1 MGNIAPYRPG
11 QLSIFG
17 PSPVVTGEDANAYNA
32 LLTQVSKEVQPSTTV
47 ERIWVREV
55 VDDTWELLRFRRAVT
70 NLISYAI
77 PFSLQQV
84 LAQIVGVST
93 NSSWVNEIV
102 KKWEEQKLSA
112 INRVKDLLASKWKPF
127 DAVIAITLADK
138 LDTVERLEHLITI
151 AKGRRDAT
159 LREIDRRRAAFGQIL
174 RDKVREV
181 EDAEFKTVEPKA
193 MTDSRT
199 DGKSSAADRLSTL

>member
-112 INRVKDLLASKWKPF
+112 I
-127 DAVIAITLADK
+127 
-138 LDTVERLEHLITI
+138 
-151 AKGRRDAT
+151 KG
-159 LREIDRRRAAFGQIL
+159 
-174 RDKVREV
+174 
-181 EDAEFKTVEPKA
+181 
-193 MTDSRT
+193 
-199 DGKSSAADRLSTL
+199 

>member
-32 LLTQVSKEVQPSTTV
+32 LLTQVSRDVQPSNTV

-70 NLISYAI
+70 NLISNEI
-77 PFSLQQV
+77 PFYLRRV
-84 LAQIVGVST
+84 LAPIAARSID
-93 NSSWVNEIV
+93 SYWMDDIV
-102 KKWEEQKLSA
+102 KKWEERKLSA
-112 INRVKDLLASKWKPF
+112 ISSVKDLLASKWKTL

-159 LREIDRRRAAFGQIL
+159 LREIDRRRAALGQIL

-181 EDAEFKTVEPKA
+181 EDAEFKTIEPEA

-199 DGKSSAADRLSTL
+199 ADQLPAQQDS